1 MGFSK
6 GFDKGFDISFNK
18 AFNLVKKIH
27 EKTLNGDIQWEET
40 EKEGIYQAAF
50 PNYSVRIHAALSGQH
65 EDYPWDYTLSIFNGE
80 GKLVEDITDTD
91 LLRDHSDSYTLM
103 QELYRAARSIA
114 MGVETAIDDIL
125 TSLEH

>member
-6 GFDKGFDISFNK
+6 GFDRSFNK

-40 EKEGIYQAAF
+40 EREGIYQAAF
-50 PNYSVRIHAALSGQH
+50 PNYSVRICEKPSMNG
-65 EDYPWDYTLSIFNGE
+65 YSMNYILSIFNGE
-80 GKLVEDITDTD
+80 GKLVEDITDID
-91 LLRDHSDSYTLM
+91 LSQDHSDSDTLM